1 MESEARVAGYPRS
14 RFGKHFTLIELNQLN
29 EWVMNKLCRLLL
41 LVSLAGFIVG
51 LLDVGGSIFSGL
63 ARAMGAIFFILFFI
77 TTIFNAAAAE
87 H

>member
-1 MESEARVAGYPRS
+1 
-14 RFGKHFTLIELNQLN
+14 
-29 EWVMNKLCRLLL
+29 MNKLCRLLL

-51 LLDVGGSIFSGL
+51 LLDLGGSILSGL